1 MAQAWRVMRCE
12 SAIQS
17 LTADFT
23 LSCGGYRKPAKAGGG
38 NLPLMIGNN
47 VLAEIAHADLLESWE
62 AAVSLTA
69 SELITMTEVAGRR
82 LARIMVAGIDT
93 DHLSEAVTDAAV
105 LFLLAMR
112 RHGISDPKRIPACT
126 VMWHG
131 QEGRESVLL
140 GA

>member
-1 MAQAWRVMRCE
+1 MHCE
-12 SAIQS
+12 FAIEPP
-17 LTADFT
+17 TNDFT
-23 LSCGGYRKPAKAGGG
+23 LTCAGYRKPATTGAEGRAPG
-38 NLPLMIGNN
+38 NLPLMIGNS
-47 VLAEIAHADLLESWE
+47 VLAEIAHADLVESWE
-62 AAVSLTA
+62 AALSLSA
-69 SELITMTEVAGRR
+69 SELVSMTETAGRR
-82 LARIMVAGIDT
+82 LAGIMEEGIDT
-93 DHLSEAVTDAAV
+93 DHLCEAVTDAAV

>member
-1 MAQAWRVMRCE
+1 MRCE
-12 SAIQS
+12 SAIES

-23 LSCGGYRKPAKAGGG
+23 LSCGGYRQPVKAGGDG

-47 VLAEIAHADLLESWE
+47 VLAEIAHEDLLESWD
-62 AAVSLTA
+62 AAVSLSA
-69 SELITMTEVAGRR
+69 CELITMTEVAGRR
-82 LARIMVAGIDT
+82 LAQIMEEGIDT
-93 DHLSEAVTDAAV
+93 GHLSEAVTDAAV

>member
-1 MAQAWRVMRCE
+1 MRCE
-12 SAIQS
+12 SAIES

-23 LSCGGYRKPAKAGGG
+23 LSCGGYRQPVKAGSDG

-47 VLAEIAHADLLESWE
+47 VLAEIAHEDLLESWD

-69 SELITMTEVAGRR
+69 CELITMTEVAGRR
-82 LARIMVAGIDT
+82 LAQIMEDGIDT
-93 DHLSEAVTDAAV
+93 GHLSEAVTDAAV

-131 QEGRESVLL
+131 QDGRESVLL

>member
-1 MAQAWRVMRCE
+1 MRCE
-12 SAIQS
+12 SAIET

-23 LSCGGYRKPAKAGGG
+23 LTCAGYRKSAATGAAGRAGG
-38 NLPLMIGNN
+38 NLPLMIGHT
-47 VLAEIAHADLLESWE
+47 VLAEIGHDDLLDSWA

-69 SELITMTEVAGRR
+69 CELITMTEVAGRR
-82 LARIMVAGIDT
+82 LAGIMAEGIDT
-93 DHLSEAVTDAAV
+93 GHLSEAVSDAAV

>member
-1 MAQAWRVMRCE
+1 MHCQ
-12 SAIQS
+12 SAIEPP
-17 LTADFT
+17 TADFT
-23 LSCGGYRKPAKAGGG
+23 LTCAGYRKPAKLGAEGRAAG
-38 NLPLMIGNN
+38 NLPLMIGND
-47 VLAEIAHADLLESWE
+47 VLAEIAHVDLVESWE
-62 AAVSLTA
+62 AAVALSA
-69 SELITMTEVAGRR
+69 SELVTMTEAAGRR
-82 LARIMVAGIDT
+82 LAEIIEEGIDT
-93 DHLSEAVTDAAV
+93 DHLSEAVIDAAV

>member
-1 MAQAWRVMRCE
+1 MRCE
-12 SAIQS
+12 SAIES

-23 LSCGGYRKPAKAGGG
+23 LSCAGYRKPAMAGAESRAGG

-47 VLAEIAHADLLESWE
+47 VLAEIAHEDLLESWE
-62 AAVSLTA
+62 AAVSLSA
-69 SELITMTEVAGRR
+69 CELITMTEVAGRR
-82 LARIMVAGIDT
+82 LAQIMVEGIDS
-93 DHLSEAVTDAAV
+93 DRLNEAVTDAAV

-131 QEGRESVLL
+131 QEGRQSVLL

>member
-1 MAQAWRVMRCE
+1 MHCE
-12 SAIQS
+12 FAIAS
-17 LTADFT
+17 PAADFT
-23 LSCGGYRKPAKAGGG
+23 LTCAGYRKPAKTGAG
-38 NLPLMIGNN
+38 NLPLMIGNS
-47 VLAEIAHADLLESWE
+47 VLAEIAHADLVESWE
-62 AAVSLTA
+62 AALSLSA
-69 SELITMTEVAGRR
+69 SELVSMTEAAGRR
-82 LARIMVAGIDT
+82 LAEIMEEGIDT
-93 DHLSEAVTDAAV
+93 DHLCEAVTDAAV

>member
-1 MAQAWRVMRCE
+1 MRCE
-12 SAIQS
+12 SAIES

-23 LSCGGYRKPAKAGGG
+23 LSCAGYRKPAKPGAESRAGG
-38 NLPLMIGNN
+38 NLPLMIGNT

-82 LARIMVAGIDT
+82 LAAIMVAGIDSG
-93 DHLSEAVTDAAV
+93 HLSEAVTDAAV

-126 VMWHG
+126 VTWHG

>member
-1 MAQAWRVMRCE
+1 MRCE
-12 SAIQS
+12 SAIEL

-23 LSCGGYRKPAKAGGG
+23 LSCGGYRQPAKAGNAG

-47 VLAEIAHADLLESWE
+47 VLAEIAHEDLLESWD
-62 AAVSLTA
+62 AAVSLSA

-82 LARIMVAGIDT
+82 LAQIMEDGIDT
-93 DHLSEAVTDAAV
+93 GHLSEAVTDAAV

-131 QEGRESVLL
+131 QESRESVLL

>member
-1 MAQAWRVMRCE
+1 MRCE
-12 SAIQS
+12 SAIET

-23 LSCGGYRKPAKAGGG
+23 LSCGGYRQPVKAGSDG

-47 VLAEIAHADLLESWE
+47 VLAEIAHEDLLESWD
-62 AAVSLTA
+62 AAVSLSA
-69 SELITMTEVAGRR
+69 CELITMTEVAGRR
-82 LARIMVAGIDT
+82 LAQIMEDGIDT
-93 DHLSEAVTDAAV
+93 GHLSEAVTDAAV

>member
-1 MAQAWRVMRCE
+1 MRCE
-12 SAIQS
+12 SAIES

-23 LSCGGYRKPAKAGGG
+23 LSCAGYRKPAKPGAESRAGG

-82 LARIMVAGIDT
+82 LAQIMVAGIDT

>member
-1 MAQAWRVMRCE
+1 MRSE
-12 SAIQS
+12 SAIES

-23 LSCGGYRKPAKAGGG
+23 VSCAGYRKAESRPGK
-38 NLPLMIGNN
+38 LPLMIGDNLMAEITDAD
-47 VLAEIAHADLLESWE
+47 LAESWR
-62 AAVSLTA
+62 AALSLNA
-69 SELITMTEVAGRR
+69 CELITMTEVAGSR
-82 LARIMVAGIDT
+82 LAALLEEGINAD
-93 DHLSEAVTDAAV
+93 DLSEAVTDAAV

-112 RHGISDPKRIPACT
+112 RHGISDPKRIPACS

>member
-1 MAQAWRVMRCE
+1 MRCE
-12 SAIQS
+12 SAIES

-23 LSCGGYRKPAKAGGG
+23 LSCGGYRQPAEAGNDG

-47 VLAEIAHADLLESWE
+47 VLAEIAHENLLESWD
-62 AAVSLTA
+62 AAVSLSA
-69 SELITMTEVAGRR
+69 CELITMTEVAGRR
-82 LARIMVAGIDT
+82 LAQIMEDGIDT
-93 DHLSEAVTDAAV
+93 GHLSEAVTDAAV

>member
-1 MAQAWRVMRCE
+1 MRCE
-12 SAIQS
+12 SAIES

-23 LSCGGYRKPAKAGGG
+23 LSCGGYRQPVKAGNDG
-38 NLPLMIGNN
+38 NLPLMIGNS
-47 VLAEIAHADLLESWE
+47 VLAEIAHEDLLESWE
-62 AAVSLTA
+62 AAVSLSA
-69 SELITMTEVAGRR
+69 SELITMSEVAGKR
-82 LARIMVAGIDT
+82 LAQIMVDGIDSG
-93 DHLSEAVTDAAV
+93 HLNEAVSDAAV